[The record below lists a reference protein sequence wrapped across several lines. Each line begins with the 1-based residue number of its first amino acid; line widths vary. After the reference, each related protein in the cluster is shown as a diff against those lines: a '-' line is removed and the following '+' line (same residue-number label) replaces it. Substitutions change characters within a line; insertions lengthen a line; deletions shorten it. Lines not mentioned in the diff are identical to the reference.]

1 MTGFAGAILAR
12 DPEGEEHLLQ
22 VTERPSGL
30 IEIGDDAMVRVLPV
44 MVALEL
50 AWVIIQ
56 AATRLRRI
64 EGGEAGPLS
73 STF

>member
-1 MTGFAGAILAR
+1 MTGFTGAILGR
-12 DPEGEEHLLQ
+12 DQDGEEHLLQ
-22 VTERPSGL
+22 VTEHEAGL
-30 IEIGDDAMVRVLPV
+30 ITVSDDAMVRVLPV

>member
-1 MTGFAGAILAR
+1 M
-12 DPEGEEHLLQ
+12 LQ

-64 EGGEAGPLS
+64 EGGEIGPLS